1 MCKSKVKVFP
11 KKVVICAAVSVA
23 RVSVSC
29 SNQNKHG
36 DRAEDWP
43 GTGHRATTLRT
54 NITLARHYSLQ
65 SRVMKLQS
73 SLLVRD
79 GSGCCDDRGVLVG
92 QSIGP
97 SHAGVYCL
105 DIYTIYYLL
114 YLDIYTIYYLHYLLS
129 TLVMDGRQA
138 GAHQSPPPCAVLG
151 ADVFMNMNHITATY
165 RHLAPAGHTSDN
177 E

>member
-1 MCKSKVKVFP
+1 MFP
-11 KKVVICAAVSVA
+11 KKVVICAAVAVA

-79 GSGCCDDRGVLVG
+79 GSG
-92 QSIGP
+92 
-97 SHAGVYCL
+97 A
-105 DIYTIYYLL
+105 
-114 YLDIYTIYYLHYLLS
+114 
-129 TLVMDGRQA
+129 VMTEA
-138 GAHQSPPPCAVLG
+138 CWW
-151 ADVFMNMNHITATY
+151 
-165 RHLAPAGHTSDN
+165 DN
-177 E
+177 Q